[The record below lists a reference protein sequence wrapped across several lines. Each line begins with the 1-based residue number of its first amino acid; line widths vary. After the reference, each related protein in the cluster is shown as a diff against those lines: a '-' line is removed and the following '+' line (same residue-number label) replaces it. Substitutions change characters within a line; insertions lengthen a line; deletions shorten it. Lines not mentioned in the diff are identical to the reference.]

1 VMKKLRGGE
10 RSSTTRFSYHGGA
23 KMRAG
28 RAMATTGGGVAPFYR
43 GEGVGRRSVKERSRW
58 PAMGFNAAIME
69 LKRRGKG
76 SRQGIDSVGGRLH
89 SLLSF

>member
-58 PAMGFNAAIME
+58 PAMGFQCGHYGVE
-69 LKRRGKG
+69 EKGKG
-76 SRQGIDSVGGRLH
+76 ESTG
-89 SLLSF
+89 